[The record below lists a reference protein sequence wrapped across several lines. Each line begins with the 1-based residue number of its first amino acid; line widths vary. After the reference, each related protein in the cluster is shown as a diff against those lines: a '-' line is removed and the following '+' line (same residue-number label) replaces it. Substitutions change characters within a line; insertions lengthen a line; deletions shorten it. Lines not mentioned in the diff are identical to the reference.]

1 MSFCLDV
8 LNHGILWQKSSQG
21 TKHFKRVPKFS
32 DIKLI
37 DFGSATFD
45 SHYHC
50 SVVSTRHYRAPEV
63 ILGDD
68 FAVNLDRAVSRFV
81 STKGLFP
88 MKAILIRVPMNSN
101 SNIDAFDSFPGLG
114 WTYPCDLW
122 SVGCILV
129 ELCSVRLLFDY
140 VGPHL
145 SLVFSASV
153 ELACDLPS
161 VFCWLAF
168 AYLPGR
174 RAFPNTRE
182 FGASSHDGTCAGSDT
197 SVNDQEGRVRYPNHS
212 SFVL

>member
-1 MSFCLDV
+1 M
-8 LNHGILWQKSSQG
+8 
-21 TKHFKRVPKFS
+21 
-32 DIKLI
+32 
-37 DFGSATFD
+37 
-45 SHYHC
+45 
-50 SVVSTRHYRAPEV
+50 VSTRHYRAPEV

-161 VFCWLAF
+161 VFC
-168 AYLPGR
+168 
-174 RAFPNTRE
+174 
-182 FGASSHDGTCAGSDT
+182 
-197 SVNDQEGRVRYPNHS
+197 
-212 SFVL
+212 